1 MTASQDGQ
9 EVRARRPLRNP
20 ALCLRTLRP
29 SDRDHPWDRSRSKC
43 IPSLHATSSF
53 VLFPSSPAGLSA
65 TQTRPYASGYAYD
78 ATEKKTKFLFIAFV
92 FDIEPT
98 ELTDFLSRY
107 QVGTSRHYR
116 SGHFRLSRISP
127 AAMKSS
133 TASDIL
139 RYISSLHVLLYF
151 LFFFSL
157 HVVMVGP

>member
-1 MTASQDGQ
+1 MDKRFVLG
-9 EVRARRPLRNP
+9 ARLGTLHCVFGLYGRVTVTTRGIVP
-20 ALCLRTLRP
+20 AQVH
-29 SDRDHPWDRSRSKC
+29 S
-43 IPSLHATSSF
+43 IPSRHILLCFISF
-53 VLFPSSPAGLSA
+53 ISGWSLSYPNKA
-65 TQTRPYASGYAYD
+65 VCIWVCIRCYR
-78 ATEKKTKFLFIAFV
+78 KKTKFLFIAFV

-107 QVGTSRHYR
+107 RVGISRYSNR
-116 SGHFRLSRISP
+116 GHFRLSRISP